1 MPHVVAKEIISI
13 LRKFLYVVDDE
24 EKRKIY
30 WDRVCCLKGHGWLGI
45 KNIYLFN
52 IALMEN
58 GDGLCFVSK
67 KFSRSRSHEKVSWNT
82 FCLVLAKEV
91 GLKDELTGMS
101 LSKSSNPSSHN

>member
-13 LRKFLYVVDDE
+13 LRKFLYVGDDE

-67 KFSRSRSHEKVSWNT
+67 KCFGWRFWSLNIEGGEVS
-82 FCLVLAKEV
+82 
-91 GLKDELTGMS
+91 
-101 LSKSSNPSSHN
+101 